1 MFESLTDKLQGI
13 FSRIR
18 GKGRLDEKTVDEVL
32 REIRLALLEADVNF
46 RVVKE
51 FIARVREKAVGDE
64 VLKSLTPDQH
74 VVRIVRDELIALLG
88 GEAEPIR
95 WASSP
100 PTVFMLCGLQG
111 SGKTTTCAKLAR
123 WARSQGR
130 KPMMAA
136 CDLQRPAA
144 IKQLEVL
151 GEQVGVY
158 VHTPEKAGVSDP
170 VSVARSAY
178 AYARANGYDV
188 LILDTAGRLQIDEPL
203 MQELQQMR
211 DALQPHEILLVVD
224 ATTGQEA
231 VNVAQ
236 AFNERLELTGVI
248 LTKMDGDARGG
259 AALSLKAVMGKPVR
273 FIGVGERTDALEP
286 FYPDRIASRIL
297 GMGDVLSLIERVE
310 QTMQEEE
317 AKRMEKK
324 LREASFD
331 FEDMLMQM
339 QQIRR
344 MGPFEQLLKLLPGY
358 NQLKQ
363 QLGEMAIDDRALK
376 RAEAIILSMTP
387 QERRHPEIINY
398 SRKARIARGSG
409 TKIEEVSALIN
420 QLMEMR
426 KLMKQLNKYQ
436 QTMQKRG
443 KWFRMGRGR

>member
-1 MFESLTDKLQGI
+1 
-13 FSRIR
+13 
-18 GKGRLDEKTVDEVL
+18 
-32 REIRLALLEADVNF
+32 
-46 RVVKE
+46 
-51 FIARVREKAVGDE
+51 
-64 VLKSLTPDQH
+64 
-74 VVRIVRDELIALLG
+74 
-88 GEAEPIR
+88 
-95 WASSP
+95 
-100 PTVFMLCGLQG
+100 
-111 SGKTTTCAKLAR
+111 
-123 WARSQGR
+123 
-130 KPMMAA
+130 
-136 CDLQRPAA
+136 
-144 IKQLEVL
+144 
-151 GEQVGVY
+151 
-158 VHTPEKAGVSDP
+158 
-170 VSVARSAY
+170 
-178 AYARANGYDV
+178 
-188 LILDTAGRLQIDEPL
+188 
-203 MQELQQMR
+203 
-211 DALQPHEILLVVD
+211 
-224 ATTGQEA
+224 
-231 VNVAQ
+231 
-236 AFNERLELTGVI
+236 
-248 LTKMDGDARGG
+248 
-259 AALSLKAVMGKPVR
+259 
-273 FIGVGERTDALEP
+273 
-286 FYPDRIASRIL
+286 
-297 GMGDVLSLIERVE
+297 MGDVLSLIERVE

>member
-1 MFESLTDKLQGI
+1 LNTLAPA
-13 FSRIR
+13 SRTSHSIGAPVASIMRIAQIR
-18 GKGRLDEKTVDEVL
+18 RIPVPIPSPGMTVTSFL
-32 REIRLALLEADVNF
+32 
-46 RVVKE
+46 
-51 FIARVREKAVGDE
+51 
-64 VLKSLTPDQH
+64 P
-74 VVRIVRDELIALLG
+74 
-88 GEAEPIR
+88 
-95 WASSP
+95 
-100 PTVFMLCGLQG
+100 
-111 SGKTTTCAKLAR
+111 
-123 WARSQGR
+123 
-130 KPMMAA
+130 
-136 CDLQRPAA
+136 
-144 IKQLEVL
+144 
-151 GEQVGVY
+151 
-158 VHTPEKAGVSDP
+158 TPEKAGASDP

>member
-1 MFESLTDKLQGI
+1 
-13 FSRIR
+13 
-18 GKGRLDEKTVDEVL
+18 
-32 REIRLALLEADVNF
+32 
-46 RVVKE
+46 
-51 FIARVREKAVGDE
+51 
-64 VLKSLTPDQH
+64 
-74 VVRIVRDELIALLG
+74 
-88 GEAEPIR
+88 
-95 WASSP
+95 
-100 PTVFMLCGLQG
+100 
-111 SGKTTTCAKLAR
+111 
-123 WARSQGR
+123 
-130 KPMMAA
+130 
-136 CDLQRPAA
+136 
-144 IKQLEVL
+144 
-151 GEQVGVY
+151 
-158 VHTPEKAGVSDP
+158 
-170 VSVARSAY
+170 
-178 AYARANGYDV
+178 
-188 LILDTAGRLQIDEPL
+188 
-203 MQELQQMR
+203 
-211 DALQPHEILLVVD
+211 
-224 ATTGQEA
+224 
-231 VNVAQ
+231 VAQ